1 MGKIIFY
8 EDRNFQG
15 RSYECSSECSDLHSH
30 FNRCNSI
37 RVDSGDWMVY
47 ERPNYMGY
55 QYFLRKGDYPDYQR
69 WMGFNDC
76 VRSCRMIPVVSP
88 RVFMQASPCNMFL
101 LMIPNFSR
109 GFSAAPRLPQ
119 NDDLRTPRVRGTDDG
134 ADRRLPVPV
143 RTLPLQRHLLLQRD
157 GRPLDLLRAPALQ
170 GTPVP
175 DAPG

>member
-15 RSYECSSECSDLHSH
+15 RNYECSGECSDLHSH

-55 QYFLRKGDYPDYQR
+55 QYFLRKGDYPDYQG

-76 VRSCRMIPVVSP
+76 VRSCRNQGSHKMMIYERSEFGGQTMELTDDCPSLYERFNFNDVSSCKVMDGHWIFYEHPHYRGRQYLMRPGEYRRFHEWGSMSP
-88 RVFMQASPCNMFL
+88 RVGS
-101 LMIPNFSR
+101 IKR
-109 GFSAAPRLPQ
+109 ITIHWR
-119 NDDLRTPRVRGTDDG
+119 DLIYKF
-134 ADRRLPVPV
+134 
-143 RTLPLQRHLLLQRD
+143 
-157 GRPLDLLRAPALQ
+157 
-170 GTPVP
+170 
-175 DAPG
+175 

>member
-1 MGKIIFY
+1 MDYSETGELEALFPTWYCMYIFLHFNKQLSAVKFLKTPKLICLQIIFY

-76 VRSCRMIPVVSP
+76 VRSCRMIPMV
-88 RVFMQASPCNMFL
+88 
-101 LMIPNFSR
+101 
-109 GFSAAPRLPQ
+109 RLKSEELIGISFDNPS
-119 NDDLRTPRVRGTDDG
+119 LV
-134 ADRRLPVPV
+134 
-143 RTLPLQRHLLLQRD
+143 
-157 GRPLDLLRAPALQ
+157 
-170 GTPVP
+170 
-175 DAPG
+175 